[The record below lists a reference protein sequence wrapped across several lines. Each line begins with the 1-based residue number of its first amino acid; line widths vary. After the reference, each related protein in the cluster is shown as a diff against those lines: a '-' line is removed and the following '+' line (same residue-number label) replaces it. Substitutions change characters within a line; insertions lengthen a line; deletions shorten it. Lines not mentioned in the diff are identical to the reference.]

1 MSDQRKMRLT
11 LTMVAIILF
20 GLGMW
25 LLWPM
30 IGWRGTT
37 GLVLILWSN
46 NLEQRTWER

>member
-30 IGWRGTT
+30 IGWRGNHWARADT
-37 GLVLILWSN
+37 
-46 NLEQRTWER
+46 LEQQP